1 MTEPRKTP
9 YTFLLAASH
18 SGSTLLAMLLNA
30 HPDVASVGELTS
42 GAFRNLNG
50 YRCSCRRPLV
60 SCPFWLAITTRMRT
74 AFPEFNLSDF
84 GVRLE
89 LSSPRWVGRLLRIE
103 HRGRLLESIRDAAL
117 GLSSTWRRHFRRTA
131 ALCETLAREVL
142 AQSGARVIVDSS
154 KLAHRLKFVLRM
166 PNLDVKVIHLVRDGR
181 AVALTYMDADTFAD
195 ASDPA
200 LRRGGRGLEG
210 PASQPRLPMT
220 EAATEWLR
228 SMQSAEHVLA
238 GLRPEQ
244 WMRVRYEDLCTN
256 PVETLAG
263 IYKFLGVDPSRAAAV
278 FRSVEHHIVGNG
290 MRLDSTSE
298 ITLDDRWTRALGA
311 DDLAD
316 FDRVAGDV
324 NRRYGATDVPPG
336 AGQKPAAVG
345 TWQASTSE
353 GH

>member
-1 MTEPRKTP
+1 MRKTP

-30 HPDVASVGELTS
+30 HPDVATVGELTS

-60 SCPFWLAITTRMRT
+60 ECPFWQGITTRMRPR
-74 AFPEFNLSDF
+74 FPAFNLSDF
-84 GVRLE
+84 GIRFE
-89 LSSPRWVGRLLRIE
+89 LSSPRWVARLVRIE
-103 HRGRLLESIRDAAL
+103 HRGRVLEAVRDAAL
-117 GLSSTWRRHFRRTA
+117 ALSSTWRRHFRQTA
-131 ALCETLAREVL
+131 VLLDALAREIL

-154 KLAHRLKFVLRM
+154 KLAHRLKFVRRM

-195 ASDPA
+195 ATDPT
-200 LRRGGRGLEG
+200 LRRGGRGLDG

-228 SMQSAEHVLA
+228 SMRSAEHVLA
-238 GLRPEQ
+238 DHRPDQ

-256 PVETLAG
+256 PVETLAR
-263 IYKFLGVDPSRAAAV
+263 IYTFLGVDPSRAAAA

-290 MRLDSTSE
+290 MRLDAHSE

-311 DDLAD
+311 DDLAA

-324 NRRYGATDVPPG
+324 NRRYGASDQPLRT
-336 AGQKPAAVG
+336 GQTVG
-345 TWQASTSE
+345 SWRASTSE
-353 GH
+353 SH